1 MNRKVS
7 SVLWI
12 AATAAL
18 LSVTAFARGGAQDGS
33 QQSPRLSY
41 AVYQPAQNQAA
52 LQLADWDD
60 HHRCDGDHDRDDRNC
75 YWRDRDGDRYYYRGN
90 GYVGNGYYYSQPR
103 YNTYYGPIG
112 WYDNHG
118 RWHSDGWYDK
128 HGKWHKGTPRDDR

>member
-7 SVLWI
+7 FVLWI
-12 AATAAL
+12 VLTAAT
-18 LSVTAFARGGAQDGS
+18 LSMTAVAQNGARYDG
-33 QQSPRLSY
+33 QPSPQLSY
-41 AVYQPAQNQAA
+41 AVYERSQNQAA

-90 GYVGNGYYYSQPR
+90 GYVGNGYYYGPSYR
-103 YNTYYGPIG
+103 TSYGPSG

-128 HGKWHKGTPRDDR
+128 HGKWHKGTPHDDR